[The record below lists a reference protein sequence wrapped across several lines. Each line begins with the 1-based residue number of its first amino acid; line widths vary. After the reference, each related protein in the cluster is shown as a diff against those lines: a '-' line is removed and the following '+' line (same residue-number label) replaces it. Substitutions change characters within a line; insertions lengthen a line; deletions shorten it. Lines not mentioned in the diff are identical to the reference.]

1 MSTNLSVELRT
12 GLGKGAA
19 RKIRAAGKVPAVLYA
34 DGAAA
39 VHVTVDPT
47 RLLEIFRK
55 SQNSN
60 TVLELSVG
68 GETVSALVKETLR
81 HPVSRALLHVDFYKL
96 SDGKSVVVDVPIKV
110 SGKAAGAALGG
121 RIEILRRTVKAR
133 AAIDAI
139 PEAFTLDVTPLEI
152 SGVIMASE
160 IPSTDKVK
168 VLFERDFKVVACLPK
183 LKG

>member
-1 MSTNLSVELRT
+1 MDTNLSVELRT

-19 RKIRAAGKVPAVLYA
+19 RKIRAAGQVPAVLYA

-39 VHVTVDPT
+39 VQVSVDPT

-55 SQNSN
+55 SQNRN
-60 TVLELSVG
+60 TVLQLAVG
-68 GETVSALVKETLR
+68 GETVSALVKETQR

-96 SDGKSVVVDVPIKV
+96 TDDKSVVVDVPVKF

-121 RIEILRRTVKAR
+121 RIEVLRRTVKAR
-133 AAIDAI
+133 CAVDAI
-139 PEAFTLDVTPLEI
+139 PEAFTLDVSPLEI
-152 SGVIMASE
+152 GGVIMASE
-160 IPSTDKVK
+160 IPAMDKVQ
-168 VLFERDFKVVACLPK
+168 VLVDRDFKVLACLPK